1 MGYDTQRLM
10 IERIKSV
17 LFKQNAPLEAKDKIP
32 SAAAALLIESA
43 VLDGDI
49 DANER
54 HVIARLLGKRF
65 ELSTNEVESL
75 IEQSERAVHQSVELY
90 GITRVLKDHL
100 NHEERLE
107 LMEML
112 WQVIYADGFV
122 HDYEANLVRRVA
134 GLLYIPDKEVGLARK
149 KAFERL
155 DIAPGG
161 A

>member
-1 MGYDTQRLM
+1 MGV
-10 IERIKSV
+10 EK
-17 LFKQNAPLEAKDKIP
+17 PLEEVRTSSACGDQRAWAK
-32 SAAAALLIESA
+32 A
-43 VLDGDI
+43 
-49 DANER
+49 
-54 HVIARLLGKRF
+54 
-65 ELSTNEVESL
+65 
-75 IEQSERAVHQSVELY
+75 QQAVHQSVELY

-149 KAFERL
+149 NAFERL